1 MFVGLGI
8 EGLDPSRAARRRRA
22 RPLWSYRWVLGYAW
36 QPCHSMIASVWRG
49 GGVCGGHSF
58 RCTLVVFGGRGA
70 SLDYGGSGFLSH
82 FLCRLVVPTLFLCQV
97 SLLVTCFGE
106 SAGRDGG
113 RRPTLACRN
122 LFRKGCFPHPVGR
135 PRTVTVFFWPLEPR
149 QIPPSPDGRALTGRL
164 PQLAGP
170 PSPPGKLSRTIRL
183 KKPSPN
189 TSGGAVMGCTCP
201 QTRRSCQVVC
211 GSSQRCCPLFCA
223 GRQGPISWLRLPSP
237 LRIGFC
243 MCLVVCVFGCELIAC
258 CWFFHGRP
266 LRNS

>member
-1 MFVGLGI
+1 MWGPFVSLHLGGLWRPG
-8 EGLDPSRAARRRRA
+8 GKSRLRGVWVPFALSVSARRA
-22 RPLWSYRWVLGYAW
+22 
-36 QPCHSMIASVWRG
+36 H
-49 GGVCGGHSF
+49 
-58 RCTLVVFGGRGA
+58 
-70 SLDYGGSGFLSH
+70 
-82 FLCRLVVPTLFLCQV
+82 VVPMSGL

-201 QTRRSCQVVC
+201 QTRRSCQAVC

-237 LRIGFC
+237 LRIGFG